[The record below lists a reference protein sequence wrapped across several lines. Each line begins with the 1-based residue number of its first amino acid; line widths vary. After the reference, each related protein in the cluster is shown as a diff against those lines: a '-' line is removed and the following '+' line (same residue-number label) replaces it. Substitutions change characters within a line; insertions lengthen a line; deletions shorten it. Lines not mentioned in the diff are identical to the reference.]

1 MPERVPFEYVV
12 IRVVSRVEREE
23 FINVGVA
30 LYCRA
35 RKYLAARIALDRQR
49 LAAFAPRLD
58 ADEIQAQLDLFP
70 AICADRCPT
79 WTWPSWIKRSVS
91 AGWPRPRAR
100 WCRSSPAH
108 VGLCDDPVAAL
119 NDLFVRLV
127 Q

>member
-12 IRVVSRVEREE
+12 IRVVSRVERDEC
-23 FINVGVA
+23 INVGVA

-70 AICADRCPT
+70 AICADPLPYVDLAEMDQAERFRWLAAPKST
-79 WTWPSWIKRSVS
+79 LVQVS
-91 AGWPRPRAR
+91 PV
-100 WCRSSPAH
+100 H
-108 VGLCDDPVAAL
+108 VGLCADPTVAL
-119 NDLFVRLV
+119 DELFARLV